1 MAKQMVEKAEE
12 PNTPKTQNDTG
23 RQLATNGP
31 ITAPNTCPDTCPD
44 KKPESRVDTHPD
56 AAARQELAT
65 DAEKLQQTGGEKFF
79 AAVDKAFASDGDK
92 LSKKLME
99 LAVSG
104 NLWSAKLLI
113 AVIDKMPRKKKADE
127 GDPRIVEQWAA
138 EPQWSET
145 LTEQTAE
152 VGSGGREPEI

>member
-1 MAKQMVEKAEE
+1 MAKQMAKKAEE
-12 PNTPKTQNDTG
+12 PKTNDTG
-23 RQLATNGP
+23 TELTTNGP
-31 ITAPNTCPDTCPD
+31 IAAPDKCPNTYPPTD
-44 KKPESRVDTHPD
+44 PETRVDAHPD
-56 AAARQELAT
+56 AAARQEPAS
-65 DAEKLQQTGGEKFF
+65 DAGKLQQTGGEKFF
-79 AAVDKAFASDGDK
+79 AAVDEAFATNGDK

-152 VGSGGREPEI
+152 VGSGGREPEF

>member
-1 MAKQMVEKAEE
+1 MAKQMAKKAEE
-12 PNTPKTQNDTG
+12 PKTNDTG
-23 RQLATNGP
+23 TQLATNGP
-31 ITAPNTCPDTCPD
+31 IAALDKCPNTYPDT
-44 KKPESRVDTHPD
+44 RVDARPD
-56 AAARQELAT
+56 TGAREKPAT
-65 DAEKLQQTGGEKFF
+65 DAGKSQQTGGEAFF
-79 AAVDKAFASDGDK
+79 DAVDQAFATDGHK

-113 AVIDKMPRKKKADE
+113 AVIDKVPRKKKVCEHDE
-127 GDPRIVEQWAA
+127 RLAEQWAA

-152 VGSGGREPEI
+152 VGSGGREPEM

>member
-1 MAKQMVEKAEE
+1 MAKQMAKKAEE
-12 PNTPKTQNDTG
+12 PKTNDTG
-23 RQLATNGP
+23 TELTTNGP
-31 ITAPNTCPDTCPD
+31 IAAPD
-44 KKPESRVDTHPD
+44 KCTDTYPDARVDTHPD
-56 AAARQELAT
+56 TGARGDPAT
-65 DAEKLQQTGGEKFF
+65 DAGKSQQTGGEKFF
-79 AAVDKAFASDGDK
+79 AAVDEAFATNGDK

-152 VGSGGREPEI
+152 VGSGGREPEF